1 MEQSDAVQNESV
13 YNAFPMK
20 CKTPS
25 PCVDPCIKVLP
36 PSSPVMTQSPFR
48 LPDPL
53 KEMSNNPWH
62 AEEKLKKPLMGYK
75 PKHGGHS
82 RSRVCNRA
90 C

>member
-1 MEQSDAVQNESV
+1 MSTQVGNQLMSWIKEGMEQSDAVQNESV

-53 KEMSNNPWH
+53 KEMFYDCWH
-62 AEEKLKKPLMGYK
+62 AEEKFEETINGL
-75 PKHGGHS
+75 
-82 RSRVCNRA
+82 
-90 C
+90 